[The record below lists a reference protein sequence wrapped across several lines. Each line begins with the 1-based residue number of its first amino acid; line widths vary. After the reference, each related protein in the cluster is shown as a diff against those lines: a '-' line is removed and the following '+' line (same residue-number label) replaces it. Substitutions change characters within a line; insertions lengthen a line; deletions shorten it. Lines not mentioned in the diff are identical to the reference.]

1 MDFIYGLP
9 YLALGIIC
17 GTITGL
23 FPGIHP
29 NNIVALSFLILPYLD
44 INNYILFL
52 IGLVITHYFINFIPS
67 AFLGVP
73 DDETAVSALPMHK
86 LTLNGRGYE
95 AIVLAGFGSYLGVV
109 FSILISL
116 FVISI
121 LHFDVKVF
129 YHHIKIFIPFILI
142 AFILYQIFTAKSIWE
157 VLIIFLSGIFGI
169 AVLYCS
175 EAFSITLTAIF
186 TGMFGIPLLI
196 NNLKTYKIKN
206 QIITF
211 PNFDLKFL
219 KSSLF
224 ASIFGFFRIFLPG
237 ISGSQLNYILS
248 KILKEK
254 DLKNFIVSQ
263 GGIILSNEV
272 FSLLAVIFIGVGRS
286 GVARAIQL
294 LNVDLSMNTAIFSIL
309 ITATIAVIIL
319 LNLSKYILLFIRQ
332 MNFKILS
339 LFFIAFCSLVVVV
352 GSYNL
357 YLMHHIV
364 VYLTAVCI
372 GLLAVRSNSKL
383 SNMMNV
389 LIFPTIIMFLRG

>member
-1 MDFIYGLP
+1 MLNLL
-9 YLALGIIC
+9 YLILGIIC

-29 NNIVALSFLILPYLD
+29 NNIVALSFLILPYFGLD
-44 INNYILFL
+44 NYIPFL

-86 LTLNGRGYE
+86 LTLNGNGYE

-116 FVISI
+116 FLMSI
-121 LHFDVKVF
+121 LHFDVRAF
-129 YHHIKIFIPFILI
+129 YCSIKIFIPFILI
-142 AFILYQIFTAKSIWE
+142 AFILYQIFTAKSVWE
-157 VLIIFLSGIFGI
+157 VLVIFLSGIFGI

-175 EAFSITLTAIF
+175 EAFNITLTAIF

-196 NNLKTYKIKN
+196 NNLKTYKIKS
-206 QIITF
+206 QMMAF
-211 PNFDLKFL
+211 PDFELKFL
-219 KSSLF
+219 KSSFF
-224 ASIFGFFRIFLPG
+224 ASVAGFFRIFLPG
-237 ISGSQLNYILS
+237 ISGAQLNYILS
-248 KILKEK
+248 KILNER

-263 GGIILSNEV
+263 GSIILSNEV

-294 LNVDLSMNTAIFSIL
+294 LNANININTAIFSIL
-309 ITATIAVIIL
+309 ISSTIAIIIL
-319 LNLSKYILLFIRQ
+319 LNLSKYILLFIRKV
-332 MNFKILS
+332 NFKFLS
-339 LFFIAFCSLVVVV
+339 LFFIIFCSLVVII
-352 GSYNL
+352 GSYNT
-357 YLMHHIV
+357 YLIYHII
-364 VYLTAVCI
+364 VYLTAIYI
-372 GLLAVRSNSKL
+372 GLLAVKSNTNL

-389 LIFPTIIMFLRG
+389 LIFPTILYFLRG